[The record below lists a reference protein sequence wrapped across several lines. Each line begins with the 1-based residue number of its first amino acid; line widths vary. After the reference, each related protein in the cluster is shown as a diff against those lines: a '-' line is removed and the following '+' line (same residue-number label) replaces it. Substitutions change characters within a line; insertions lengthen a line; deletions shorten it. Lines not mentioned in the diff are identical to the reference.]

1 MADTSLGDDGT
12 EQFLLKNLD
21 SLGEI
26 EPSDNVFDEEG
37 EDDED
42 PEALAELEKRKE
54 EILEEFLE
62 LAIQRRYE
70 A

>member
-21 SLGEI
+21 GSGEI
-26 EPSDNVFDEEG
+26 EPSDNVFDEEVD
-37 EDDED
+37 DDED
-42 PEALAELEKRKE
+42 PEALAELDKRKE